1 MTPSAFFEH
10 WGLAENPFRGEEARQ
25 DGVFARLVSASA
37 GASGV
42 GIGLATPISSG
53 ASSGLATISPSL
65 ASRAQ
70 HNDYEKVV
78 GDMARVSS
86 SVAFGEKGSGK
97 TALRLQ
103 IQHAAALHN
112 AASPSEKVL
121 LVGHDDLT
129 AFLERLHA
137 RLVRQTRKGESTPSD
152 SFKQTR
158 LVDHADAVLH
168 AVVPRLVD
176 ALIENGPGLPNA
188 APGALPD
195 PTVLDLGPEP
205 RRTARAQEKVWRRDL
220 LVLQSIYDRGDGAG
234 DRAKSLRRGIGVRRP
249 LAGYV
254 GYVIARVGWLAPV
267 ITLLWIYHSRRTA
280 TGRDLPDTTTGF
292 LGWREWLGLTGTP
305 DGNAVGW
312 ATFFFGSLMVWG
324 LFLVQ
329 RWWTHRVMFN
339 RVTRRVY
346 KQVRVTGR
354 GEHSLAASLHELP
367 TGWRG
372 GGVMPVTDA
381 EATRM
386 AMIQRLRRVLKP
398 FGYASLLV
406 VVDRVDEPALI
417 AGDVERMRTV
427 VWPLFN
433 NAFLQQDGVAVKML
447 LPIELRHALMRES
460 AAFFQQARMDK
471 QNMVEQL
478 GWTGPMLYDLCDTR
492 IAACR
497 LAVGTGASVGPGRV
511 LTLCDLFAPEITRD
525 ALIEALEQMRQPR
538 DAFKLVYA
546 CIIDHCARTV
556 EARVRPADQDDAIGE
571 RASADVHAGYRV
583 SKQVFDETRK
593 AQAERLR
600 QLAMGVRPA

>member
-10 WGLAENPFRGEEARQ
+10 WGLIENPFRGEEARQ
-25 DGVFARLVSASA
+25 DSVFARLVSAA
-37 GASGV
+37 APGASVGSLAASMASGQPSVTGV
-42 GIGLATPISSG
+42 A
-53 ASSGLATISPSL
+53 AISPSL

-70 HNDYEKVV
+70 HNDFEKVV
-78 GDMARVSS
+78 GDMARASS

-112 AASPSEKVL
+112 AANPTEKVL
-121 LVGHDDLT
+121 LVAHDDLT

-137 RLVRQTRKGESTPSD
+137 RLVRQTRKGETTPSD

-168 AVVPRLVD
+168 SVVPRLVD
-176 ALIENGPGLPNA
+176 ALIENGAGLA
-188 APGALPD
+188 TVPGALPD
-195 PTVLDLGPEP
+195 PATLDLGPEP

-220 LVLQSIYDRGDGAG
+220 LLLQSIYDRGEGAG
-234 DRAKSLRRGIGVRRP
+234 DRAKSLRRGVGVRRP
-249 LAGYV
+249 LGEYV
-254 GYVIARVGWLAPV
+254 GYVIARIGWLVPV
-267 ITLLWIYHSRRTA
+267 VTLLWIYQSRRTA
-280 TGRDLPDTTTGF
+280 TGLDLPDSTTGF

-312 ATFFFGSLMVWG
+312 ATFFFGSTLVWV
-324 LFLVQ
+324 LFVIK

-346 KQVRVTGR
+346 KQVRITGR
-354 GEHSLAASLHELP
+354 GEHSFAQSLHELP

-381 EATRM
+381 DATRM

-398 FGYASLLV
+398 FGYSTLLV

-433 NAFLQQDGVAVKML
+433 NAFLQQEGVAVKML

-478 GWTGPMLYDLCDTR
+478 GWTGPMLYDICDTR

-497 LAVGTGASVGPGRV
+497 LASATGRS

-538 DAFKLVYA
+538 DAFKFVYA

-556 EARVRPADQDDAIGE
+556 EARVRPTESEDALTASGADGAPAHDA
-571 RASADVHAGYRV
+571 HAGYRV